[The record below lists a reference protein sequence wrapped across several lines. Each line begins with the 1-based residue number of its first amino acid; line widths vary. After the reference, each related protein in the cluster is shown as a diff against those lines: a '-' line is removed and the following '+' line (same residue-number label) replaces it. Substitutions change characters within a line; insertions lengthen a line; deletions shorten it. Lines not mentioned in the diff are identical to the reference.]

1 MTYTFL
7 TRKNWEKKSC
17 NAISQ
22 MMKHKTAV
30 IETGDQFPADTEMVI
45 RWGCTANSPVKK
57 IINKPPA
64 IHLVSNKAD
73 FRKLLREHA
82 PETIPDTWIS
92 YDPII
97 SLFKKPLEL
106 PVVVRPHEHERGKD
120 FFVCKEYEDFEKAVE
135 KVGDNFYVS
144 KFYDKKKEFRVFV
157 VQGRVICLVEK
168 KPNNGQLN
176 AWGLAANWINYKW
189 GDWPVEAVRVALQAH
204 KYSGLHASAS
214 DIILTKEGFYKLC
227 EVNSAP
233 ELGGD
238 YYARKYAE
246 AFDWAIDN
254 TWDNIPTDMT
264 KDDWKHLGHPSLSN
278 KVVVEQ

>member
-1 MTYTFL
+1 MTYVFL

-17 NAISQ
+17 SSISK

-30 IETGDQFPADTEMVI
+30 IETGDAFPNDTKSVI
-45 RWGCTANSPVKK
+45 RWGCTANTPVKN
-57 IINKPPA
+57 IINKATA

-73 FRKLLREHA
+73 FRNLLREKK
-82 PETIPDTWIS
+82 PNLIPDTWIS
-92 YDPII
+92 YDPIM

-106 PVVVRPHEHERGKD
+106 PVVVRPHMHERGKD
-120 FFVCKEYEDFEKAVE
+120 FYVCKEYEEFEKAVE

-144 KFYDKKKEFRVFV
+144 KFYEKKKEYRVFV
-157 VQGRVICLVEK
+157 VQGRVISVVEK

-189 GDWPVEAVRVALQAH
+189 GDWPVGAVRVALEAH
-204 KYSGLHASAS
+204 NLSGLHTSAS
-214 DIILTKEGFYKLC
+214 DIILTHEGLYKLC

-233 ELGGD
+233 ELGAD
-238 YYARKYAE
+238 YYANKYAE

-254 TWDNIPTDMT
+254 HWEPIPVDME
-264 KDDWKHLGHPSLSN
+264 KEDWKWFAHPSLSN
-278 KVVVEQ
+278 KVL